1 MSSAGGG
8 GIVPRCNRVVGDYII
23 GQQIGAGAFS
33 TVWRARHRVRGTEV
47 AVKEIVMD
55 RLSKKLQENLLS
67 EVSILRRINH
77 PNIIALYDFIQMHL
91 ETSGRIYLVL
101 EYCKD
106 GDLSVYIQNHGRVP
120 EIIAKHFMQQLASG
134 LQVLRDNNVIHR
146 DLKPQNLLLSTHG
159 GNFVLKIADFGF
171 ARSLAPRGLAETL
184 CGSPLY
190 MAPEVMQFQKY
201 DAKADLWSVGII
213 LYQLVTG
220 KTPFTGNSQIQLLQN
235 VLKTNELHF
244 PFDCNL
250 SSECVDLCQKLL
262 RRNAVERLTFE
273 EFFNHQF
280 LLEQPTNATA
290 RIKSKIRDDFTQLE
304 YSQKRLS
311 GEISH
316 DDSLPFPLDEESVLQ
331 ETSIP
336 DPQNKGS
343 VRRTTGFT
351 VGAEL
356 NNLSC
361 SPLKDVTIPSRYRGH
376 AQDFR
381 VSPAQIAKETEFV
394 IEQKPSNSSKDSA
407 VVDSLEFVD
416 QDYVIVPGPPL
427 DMSPSSVSP
436 SPTNSPR
443 RSESPPVAS
452 SKFNGLSAPL
462 PIIGAVVGNSH
473 TIGTPG
479 SGCSASLTSQG
490 SMDMIDAMEQ
500 PSGHFMVRIRSLQQF
515 ASVITD
521 IVKEKNLSMGIT
533 NATLRHG
540 DGSSTSCL
548 NSSNIVTFDFPKV
561 CNFVYLLPSSWTIAN
576 GQHHEAFSVQLL
588 VLAIWK
594 QALRICHA
602 EAASTSDVSP
612 LPEQKIRK
620 NCISNTAEYLNCI
633 DSRVLNPVCSEI
645 ERDFLLA
652 VEYAEELASDI
663 NQKTA
668 PSELPDAIEIIFQ
681 SALTLG
687 RQGGVDEMMGNMERA
702 SCQYSK
708 AVSLLRFLLVE
719 APSLVLSPS
728 FTPTISDRY
737 RLRTYIDAL
746 SNRRDQSSFLI

>member
-1 MSSAGGG
+1 MSSTGGG
-8 GIVPRCNRVVGDYII
+8 GIGQRCNRVVGDYII

-47 AVKEIVMD
+47 AVKEIAMD

-67 EVSILRRINH
+67 EVFILRRINH
-77 PNIIALYDFIQMHL
+77 PNIIALYDFIQ
-91 ETSGRIYLVL
+91 TSGRIYLVL

-106 GDLSVYIQNHGRVP
+106 GDLSVYIQKHGRVP
-120 EIIAKHFMQQLASG
+120 ETIAKHFMKQLASG

-146 DLKPQNLLLSTHG
+146 DLKPQNLLLSTHE
-159 GNFVLKIADFGF
+159 GNYVLKIADFGF

-235 VLKTNELHF
+235 VLRTNELHF

-250 SSECVDLCQKLL
+250 GSECVDLCQKLL

-280 LLEQPTNATA
+280 LLDQPTNDTT

-316 DDSLPFPLDEESVLQ
+316 DDSLPFPLDEESVVQ

-336 DPQNKGS
+336 DPQNKAS

-356 NNLSC
+356 NKLSC

-376 AQDFR
+376 THDFS

-436 SPTNSPR
+436 SPTNSPP
-443 RSESPPVAS
+443 RSDSPPVAS

-462 PIIGAVVGNSH
+462 PIIGSAVGNSH

-500 PSGHFMVRIRSLQQF
+500 PSGHSMVRIRSLQQF

-521 IVKEKNLSMGIT
+521 IVKEK
-533 NATLRHG
+533 
-540 DGSSTSCL
+540 
-548 NSSNIVTFDFPKV
+548 
-561 CNFVYLLPSSWTIAN
+561 IAN

-612 LPEQKIRK
+612 LPELKMRK

-633 DSRVLNPVCSEI
+633 DSRVSDPVCSEI

-668 PSELPDAIEIIFQ
+668 PSELPDAIELIFQ

-719 APSLVLSPS
+719 SPSLVLSPA
-728 FTPTISDRY
+728 FTPTNSDRY
-737 RLRTYIDAL
+737 RLRMYIDAL
-746 SNRRDQSSFLI
+746 SHRRDQSSFQMKSDDLVSP

>member
-77 PNIIALYDFIQMHL
+77 PNIIALYDFIQ
-91 ETSGRIYLVL
+91 TSGRIYLVL

-521 IVKEKNLSMGIT
+521 IVKEK
-533 NATLRHG
+533 
-540 DGSSTSCL
+540 
-548 NSSNIVTFDFPKV
+548 
-561 CNFVYLLPSSWTIAN
+561 IAN

>member
-67 EVSILRRINH
+67 EVFILRRINH
-77 PNIIALYDFIQMHL
+77 PNIIALYDFIQ
-91 ETSGRIYLVL
+91 TSGRIYLVL

-280 LLEQPTNATA
+280 LLEQPTNDTA

-304 YSQKRLS
+304 YSQKRLL

-521 IVKEKNLSMGIT
+521 IVKEK
-533 NATLRHG
+533 
-540 DGSSTSCL
+540 
-548 NSSNIVTFDFPKV
+548 
-561 CNFVYLLPSSWTIAN
+561 IAN

-633 DSRVLNPVCSEI
+633 DSRVSDPVCSEI

>member
-77 PNIIALYDFIQMHL
+77 PNIIALYDFIQ
-91 ETSGRIYLVL
+91 TSGRIYLVL

-394 IEQKPSNSSKDSA
+394 IEQKPSNSSK

-521 IVKEKNLSMGIT
+521 IVKEK
-533 NATLRHG
+533 
-540 DGSSTSCL
+540 
-548 NSSNIVTFDFPKV
+548 
-561 CNFVYLLPSSWTIAN
+561 IAN